1 MLTKLDSRFFYYY
14 YYYNILELCAG
25 TRLPGSSLILLDLAF
40 KSVPWNWS
48 SALSRANCFP
58 LLKQDSSGYSTCGP
72 VQVEVF
78 QAFWWAQ
85 VLPRALCGRQA
96 PWQLSFSMIQPLA
109 LVFSADAWAA
119 QQSAENS
126 EGALSRFPKC
136 SLSPHP
142 TPLSSLS
149 LHLSPL
155 SFSSLTLY
163 LYLQSPR
170 HSLSLSSPYCPCLS
184 LSSLSLSLSLSHLF
198 LSVGLSLILWLCRT
212 VLSGIPPVNSMFLAL
227 PDSAAS
233 PQLKL
238 LAATE
243 LHGPSLKAFSW
254 DNYSPDFVS
263 LGITAFSARLAKT
276 IYIVIIWQTVFCLF
290 GGGVEGHCF

>member
-1 MLTKLDSRFFYYY
+1 MDSGFFYYY

-25 TRLPGSSLILLDLAF
+25 TRLLGRSLILLDLAF

-78 QAFWWAQ
+78 QAYWWAQ
-85 VLPRALCGRQA
+85 VLPPALCGRQA

-163 LYLQSPR
+163 LQSPP
-170 HSLSLSSPYCPCLS
+170 HSLSLLTLLPLS
-184 LSSLSLSLSLSHLF
+184 FSFLSVSLSLSLFLISFSLLVSLS
-198 LSVGLSLILWLCRT
+198 SS
-212 VLSGIPPVNSMFLAL
+212 
-227 PDSAAS
+227 DSADLSSLAFLLWTLCS
-233 PQLKL
+233 LPSQTQLHL
-238 LAATE
+238 LNSNCWQLQSCMDPHSRHSA
-243 LHGPSLKAFSW
+243 GI
-254 DNYSPDFVS
+254 
-263 LGITAFSARLAKT
+263 ITALTLFPWGSLPSVQGWQKL
-276 IYIVIIWQTVFCLF
+276 YI
-290 GGGVEGHCF
+290 